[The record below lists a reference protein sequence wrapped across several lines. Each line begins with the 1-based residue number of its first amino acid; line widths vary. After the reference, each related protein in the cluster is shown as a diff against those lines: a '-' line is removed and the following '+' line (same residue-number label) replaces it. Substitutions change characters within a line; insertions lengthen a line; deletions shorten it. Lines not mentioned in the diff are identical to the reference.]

1 MFAACARHIRSAIPN
16 SVPAISTGEV
26 SPTRVSAVPCNT
38 PEHGAASGGEMRF
51 EIAVG
56 LLLVWITGVV
66 RVFVVGDRRRGQR

>member
-1 MFAACARHIRSAIPN
+1 
-16 SVPAISTGEV
+16 
-26 SPTRVSAVPCNT
+26 
-38 PEHGAASGGEMRF
+38 MRF